1 MQGSSVWGSRRFPFG
16 FKHVNDVFDPTAL
29 TRPSATQ
36 VTPLN
41 RPSATQVTPLNRPSA
56 TQVTPLNRPSLYN
69 ARFLGL
75 IPVNGDDRDF
85 DAVAK
90 SQLVIQISHCWQTV
104 GERGGIDESWLNP
117 ETLNVPVDDC
127 RYGRYR

>member
-1 MQGSSVWGSRRFPFG
+1 MYSICLNMQGSSVWGSRRFPFG
-16 FKHVNDVFDPTAL
+16 FKHVNDVFKALTPTGQTDPTAL
-29 TRPSATQ
+29 TRP
-36 VTPLN
+36 
-41 RPSATQVTPLNRPSA
+41 
-56 TQVTPLNRPSLYN
+56 LYN